1 MAYKNFIKSVVF
13 FLFFVLF
20 KSVILF
26 ADTSP
31 NLIPV
36 TVLNVIDGD
45 TITVS
50 LPNGKVER
58 VRYLLIDTP
67 ELHHPLHGKE
77 EFSERACRLN
87 GQLLELGDILL
98 EFDVEKRDRYGRLLA
113 YVWCRS
119 SKEMFLIN
127 EELVRRGAAMPL
139 IIPPNKK
146 YTHCIQ
152 RALAHARREKAG
164 LWGQASNRLFTS
176 KEIWT
181 FLPFL
186 KGNFILAS
194 VTVDSVQ
201 STPSKIL
208 LKDGAFFLVIYKSDI
223 YKFRHLHLDKGA
235 NLTVMGKV
243 EASYSGSEMIIS
255 DPLQI
260 IKFNF

>member
-1 MAYKNFIKSVVF
+1 MAYKNFIKGVVL

-67 ELHHPLHGKE
+67 ELHHPFHGKE

-139 IIPPNKK
+139 IILPIKIYPLHSKGPCPCQK
-146 YTHCIQ
+146 RKGRTMGTS
-152 RALAHARREKAG
+152 LK
-164 LWGQASNRLFTS
+164 QAFYF
-176 KEIWT
+176 E
-181 FLPFL
+181 
-186 KGNFILAS
+186 GNMDI
-194 VTVDSVQ
+194 
-201 STPSKIL
+201 PSL
-208 LKDGAFFLVIYKSDI
+208 SEG
-223 YKFRHLHLDKGA
+223 KF
-235 NLTVMGKV
+235 
-243 EASYSGSEMIIS
+243 YIS
-255 DPLQI
+255 
-260 IKFNF
+260 FGYR